1 MLSSKAKYA
10 LRALVRLAEAHQ
22 SEDWVLAS
30 EIAAAEAIPR
40 KFLEA
45 ILVELRDQ
53 GIVKSRRGRYGGYRL
68 ARAPTLTSAGAVI
81 RSIDGSLS
89 LTPCASRTQFGQ
101 CADCVDVNLC
111 PMQPLLR
118 KARNAVAAVL
128 DGCSIADLAGH
139 RRPKNSRTPR
149 IAV

>member
-10 LRALVRLAEAHQ
+10 LRALVCLAEAHR
-22 SEDWVLAS
+22 SDRWMLAS
-30 EIAAAEAIPR
+30 EIAVAEAIPK

-45 ILVELRDQ
+45 ILVELRDE

-68 ARAPTLTSAGAVI
+68 ARAPSLTSAGAVI

-89 LTPCASRTQFGQ
+89 LTPCASRTHFEQ

-118 KARNAVAAVL
+118 QARDAVAAVL
-128 DGCSIADLAGH
+128 DSCSIADLASPQ
-139 RRPKNSRTPR
+139 PKKSSRTPR
-149 IAV
+149 VAV

>member
-10 LRALVRLAEAHQ
+10 LRALVCLAEAHR
-22 SEDWVLAS
+22 SDGWILAS
-30 EIAAAEAIPR
+30 EIAAAEAIPK

-53 GIVKSRRGRYGGYRL
+53 GLVKSRRGRYGGYRL
-68 ARAPTLTSAGAVI
+68 ARAPSLTSAGAVI
-81 RSIDGSLS
+81 RNIDGSLS

-101 CADCVDVNLC
+101 CADCVDIHLC

-118 KARNAVAAVL
+118 KARDAVASVL
-128 DGCSIADLAGH
+128 DSCSIADLAGN
-139 RRPKNSRTPR
+139 RRSKSSRAAR
-149 IAV
+149 VAV

>member
-10 LRALVRLAEAHQ
+10 LRALVCLAEAHENE
-22 SEDWVLAS
+22 SWVLAS
-30 EIAAAEAIPR
+30 EIAAAEAIPK

-68 ARAPTLTSAGAVI
+68 ARSPSLTSTGAVI

-89 LTPCASRTQFGQ
+89 LTPCASRTNFDQ
-101 CADCVDVNLC
+101 CADCVSVQLC

-118 KARNAVAAVL
+118 KARDAVASVL
-128 DGCSIADLAGH
+128 DNCSIAELANQH
-139 RRPKNSRTPR
+139 RSKSSRTRR
-149 IAV
+149 IAI

>member
-10 LRALVRLAEAHQ
+10 LRALVCLAEAHRDDGWML
-22 SEDWVLAS
+22 SS
-30 EIAAAEAIPR
+30 EIAAAEAIPK

-45 ILVELRDQ
+45 ILVELRDN

-68 ARAPTLTSAGAVI
+68 ARAPSLISTGAVI

-89 LTPCASRTQFGQ
+89 LTPCPSRTQFDQ
-101 CADCVDVNLC
+101 CADCVDVRLC

-118 KARNAVAAVL
+118 KARDAVASVL
-128 DGCSIADLAGH
+128 DGCSIADLVRHPRNKG
-139 RRPKNSRTPR
+139 SRTPR
-149 IAV
+149 VAV